1 LLDIWHINF
10 FVHIKTKL
18 QTLLYTIMLFRYLF
32 IHTYLFNKSSLY
44 QYKKNNN
51 DQFTLYQ
58 YKKNNNHQYEQ
69 YYQESKNMKLHPL
82 YKSKYEL
89 EDCVNY

>member
-1 LLDIWHINF
+1 
-10 FVHIKTKL
+10 
-18 QTLLYTIMLFRYLF
+18 MLFRYLF
-32 IHTYLFNKSSLY
+32 IHTYLFNKSS
-44 QYKKNNN
+44 
-51 DQFTLYQ
+51 LYQ